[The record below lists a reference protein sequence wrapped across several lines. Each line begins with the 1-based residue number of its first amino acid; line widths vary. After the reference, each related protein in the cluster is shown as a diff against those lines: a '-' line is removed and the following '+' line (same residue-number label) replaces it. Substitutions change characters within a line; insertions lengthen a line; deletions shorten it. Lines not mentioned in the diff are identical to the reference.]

1 MLRWQPYLLEHKM
14 ENPYVEPEF
23 KDENGLYYP
32 TKELMDKMQRTPNE
46 MPDDE
51 LEQPSYRKTYNRAK
65 GK

>member
-1 MLRWQPYLLEHKM
+1 M

-32 TKELMDKMQRTPNE
+32 TKELMDKMQKTPNE

-51 LEQPSYRKTYNRAK
+51 LEQPSYRKTYNRGK